1 MNKSSNSTIGHNKS
15 SFLDKAIEHI
25 DITSFDARPIID
37 AMAKMSFTSRET
49 ANAAQ
54 IYNEML
60 NDKVDII
67 NKAINHLE
75 KLVLMANLMK

>member
-1 MNKSSNSTIGHNKS
+1 MSKSSNPTIGHNKS
-15 SFLDKAIEHI
+15 SFLNKAIEHI

-37 AMAKMSFTSRET
+37 GMSKMSFTSRET

-60 NDKVDII
+60 NDKNCTIFLKI
-67 NKAINHLE
+67 GRAHF
-75 KLVLMANLMK
+75 